1 MRVAAIGIGS
11 NSLRMLVADVDGGR
25 LLRLDRYREGL
36 RVFAALDRQGNI
48 VADMIG
54 KACQSVE
61 TFRRQAVAQGAEQ
74 IHLFATSAVR
84 DAANQAAF
92 SQALLEATGLSLEIC
107 SGALEAKLSFLGAT
121 DGESSGLIDIGGGST
136 EIVVGRGLEI
146 QRAVSLQMGAV
157 RLYRC
162 HDSKRGGSPCRRPDC
177 AGADRPRTS
186 RLCRD
191 PAPGMGRRGRNLY
204 HHRRARPGDPLE
216 PALAYPRLLTHAGES
231 ACRHGNPC
239 SHAHGKAAGP
249 SQPAAA
255 TCRYRRPWNRH
266 FTCLHAGA
274 GFARHYRE

>member
-48 VADMIG
+48 MADMIG

-61 TFRRQAVAQGAEQ
+61 TFRRQAAAQGAEQ

-121 DGESSGLIDIGGGST
+121 DGEPSGLIDIGGGST
-136 EIVVGRGLEI
+136 EIVVGKGICL
-146 QRAVSLQMGAV
+146 
-157 RLYRC
+157 LYT
-162 HDSKRGGSPCRRPDC
+162 SPS
-177 AGADRPRTS
+177 PR
-186 RLCRD
+186 D
-191 PAPGMGRRGRNLY
+191 
-204 HHRRARPGDPLE
+204 
-216 PALAYPRLLTHAGES
+216 
-231 ACRHGNPC
+231 
-239 SHAHGKAAGP
+239 
-249 SQPAAA
+249 
-255 TCRYRRPWNRH
+255 
-266 FTCLHAGA
+266 
-274 GFARHYRE
+274 

>member
-61 TFRRQAVAQGAEQ
+61 TFRRQAVAEGAEQ

-121 DGESSGLIDIGGGST
+121 DGEPS
-136 EIVVGRGLEI
+136 
-146 QRAVSLQMGAV
+146 
-157 RLYRC
+157 
-162 HDSKRGGSPCRRPDC
+162 
-177 AGADRPRTS
+177 
-186 RLCRD
+186 
-191 PAPGMGRRGRNLY
+191 GRRHGL
-204 HHRRARPGDPLE
+204 PPCF
-216 PALAYPRLLTHAGES
+216 ES
-231 ACRHGNPC
+231 GGTGTA
-239 SHAHGKAAGP
+239 
-249 SQPAAA
+249 
-255 TCRYRRPWNRH
+255 
-266 FTCLHAGA
+266 
-274 GFARHYRE
+274 